1 MRLFKQPLV
10 LQNISL
16 ISVKNKIKMNS
27 LITELPPIIYT
38 PIINQN
44 QNKLVTKLVTKL
56 ATKVITQP
64 PGLHKTITSTYR
76 LGDLVLLKLSEEEK
90 KEILIDYPN
99 SIGSKYIIEKNKNTH
114 IQNIDLFS
122 KIVQEYIEKNKDV
135 LPKDIENSTV
145 IHLRLGDVIA
155 GNEWHEKL
163 KRPLD
168 VNTIIKSIQSNSK
181 NKDNKKYIL
190 GKCHFGKGGSTNY
203 EECITLSNK
212 YLQEVVKS
220 LNAEHFD
227 SGNADIDLC
236 CAVKAKLFVQGKG
249 YFSKLIVEVR
259 KKLNLENIETQC
271 C

>member
-1 MRLFKQPLV
+1 MRLFKQPPV
-10 LQNISL
+10 LQNISSV
-16 ISVKNKIKMNS
+16 SVKNKIKMN
-27 LITELPPIIYT
+27 IFTQLPPIIYT
-38 PIINQN
+38 PMLNRN
-44 QNKLVTKLVTKL
+44 PNKLVTKSITK
-56 ATKVITQP
+56 P
-64 PGLHKTITSTYR
+64 PAFHKTITSTYR
-76 LGDLVLLKLSEEEK
+76 LGDLVLLYLSEEEK
-90 KEILIDYPN
+90 KEILNDRPN
-99 SIGSKYIIEKNKNTH
+99 SIGSKYIVEKNKNSH

-122 KIVQEYIEKNKDV
+122 KIVQEYIEKNKEI

-168 VNTIIKSIQSNSK
+168 VNSIIKSIQSNSK

-190 GKCHFGKGGSTNY
+190 GKCFFAKSSSTNY
-203 EECITLSNK
+203 DECITLSNN
-212 YLQEVVKS
+212 YLEEVIKS

-236 CAVKAKLFVQGKG
+236 CAIKAKLFVQGKG
-249 YFSKLIVEVR
+249 YFSKLIVETR
-259 KKLNLENIETQC
+259 KKLNLENIETHC

>member
-1 MRLFKQPLV
+1 MRLFKQPPV

-16 ISVKNKIKMNS
+16 VSVKNKIKMN
-27 LITELPPIIYT
+27 IFTQLPPIIYT
-38 PIINQN
+38 PMLNRN
-44 QNKLVTKLVTKL
+44 PNKLVTKSITK
-56 ATKVITQP
+56 P
-64 PGLHKTITSTYR
+64 PAFHKTITSTYR
-76 LGDLVLLKLSEEEK
+76 LGDLVLLYLSEEEK
-90 KEILIDYPN
+90 KEILTDHPN
-99 SIGSKYIIEKNKNTH
+99 SIGSKYIVEKNKNTH

-122 KIVQEYIEKNKDV
+122 KIVLEYIEKNKEI

-168 VNTIIKSIQSNSK
+168 VNSIIKSIQSNSK

-190 GKCHFGKGGSTNY
+190 GKCFFAKSSSTNY
-203 EECITLSNK
+203 DECITLSNN
-212 YLQEVVKS
+212 YLEEVIKS

-236 CAVKAKLFVQGKG
+236 CAIKAKLFVQGKG
-249 YFSKLIVEVR
+249 YFSKLIVETR
-259 KKLNLENIETQC
+259 KKLNLENIETDC

>member
-1 MRLFKQPLV
+1 MRLFKQPPV
-10 LQNISL
+10 LQNISSV
-16 ISVKNKIKMNS
+16 SVKNKIKMN
-27 LITELPPIIYT
+27 IFTQLPPIIYT
-38 PIINQN
+38 AMLNRNP
-44 QNKLVTKLVTKL
+44 NKLVTKSITK
-56 ATKVITQP
+56 P
-64 PGLHKTITSTYR
+64 PAFHKTITSTYR
-76 LGDLVLLKLSEEEK
+76 LGDLVLLYLSEEEK
-90 KEILIDYPN
+90 KEILTDHPN
-99 SIGSKYIIEKNKNTH
+99 SIGSKYIVEKNKNTH

-122 KIVQEYIEKNKDV
+122 KIVLEYIEKNKEI

-168 VNTIIKSIQSNSK
+168 VNSIIKSIQSNSK

-190 GKCHFGKGGSTNY
+190 GKCFFAKSSSTNY
-203 EECITLSNK
+203 DECITLSNN
-212 YLQEVVKS
+212 YLEEVIKS

-236 CAVKAKLFVQGKG
+236 CAIKAKLFVQGKG
-249 YFSKLIVEVR
+249 YFSKLIVETR
-259 KKLNLENIETQC
+259 KKLNLENIETHC

>member
-1 MRLFKQPLV
+1 MRLFKQPPV
-10 LQNISL
+10 LQNISSV
-16 ISVKNKIKMNS
+16 SVKNKIKMN
-27 LITELPPIIYT
+27 IFTQLPPIIYT
-38 PIINQN
+38 PMLNRN
-44 QNKLVTKLVTKL
+44 PNKLVTKSITK
-56 ATKVITQP
+56 P
-64 PGLHKTITSTYR
+64 PAFHKTITSTYR
-76 LGDLVLLKLSEEEK
+76 LGDLVLLYLSEEEK
-90 KEILIDYPN
+90 KEILTDHPN
-99 SIGSKYIIEKNKNTH
+99 SIGSKYIVEKNKNTH

-122 KIVQEYIEKNKDV
+122 KIVLEYIEKNKEI

-168 VNTIIKSIQSNSK
+168 VNSIIKSIQSNSK

-190 GKCHFGKGGSTNY
+190 GKCFFAKSSSTNY
-203 EECITLSNK
+203 DECITLSNN
-212 YLQEVVKS
+212 YLEEVIKS

-236 CAVKAKLFVQGKG
+236 CAIKAKLFVQGKG
-249 YFSKLIVEVR
+249 YFSKLIVETR
-259 KKLNLENIETQC
+259 KKLNLENIETHC

>member
-1 MRLFKQPLV
+1 MRLFKQPPV

-27 LITELPPIIYT
+27 LITKLPPIIYT
-38 PIINQN
+38 PILNQN
-44 QNKLVTKLVTKL
+44 PNKLVTKLVTKSM
-56 ATKVITQP
+56 TKP
-64 PGLHKTITSTYR
+64 PALHKTITSTYR

-122 KIVQEYIEKNKDV
+122 KIVQEYIEKNKYI

-168 VNTIIKSIQSNSK
+168 INTIIKSIQSNSK

-203 EECITLSNK
+203 EECIILSNK
-212 YLQEVVKS
+212 YLQDVVKS

-236 CAVKAKLFVQGKG
+236 CAIKAKLFVQGKG

>member
-1 MRLFKQPLV
+1 MRLFKQPPV

-27 LITELPPIIYT
+27 LITKLPPIIYT
-38 PIINQN
+38 PILNQN
-44 QNKLVTKLVTKL
+44 PNKLVTKSMTK
-56 ATKVITQP
+56 P
-64 PGLHKTITSTYR
+64 PALHKTITSTYR

-122 KIVQEYIEKNKDV
+122 KIVQEYIEKNKYI

-168 VNTIIKSIQSNSK
+168 INTIIKSIQSNSK
-181 NKDNKKYIL
+181 NKDNKIYI
-190 GKCHFGKGGSTNY
+190 G
-203 EECITLSNK
+203 
-212 YLQEVVKS
+212 
-220 LNAEHFD
+220 
-227 SGNADIDLC
+227 
-236 CAVKAKLFVQGKG
+236 
-249 YFSKLIVEVR
+249 
-259 KKLNLENIETQC
+259 
-271 C
+271 

>member
-1 MRLFKQPLV
+1 MRLFKQPPI

-16 ISVKNKIKMNS
+16 VSLKNKIKMNS
-27 LITELPPIIYT
+27 LFSKLPPIIYT
-38 PIINQN
+38 PTSNRN
-44 QNKLVTKLVTKL
+44 PTKLVTKSI
-56 ATKVITQP
+56 TKP
-64 PGLHKTITSTYR
+64 PALHKTIISTYR
-76 LGDLVLLKLSEEEK
+76 LGDLVLLQLSQEEK
-90 KEILIDYPN
+90 KEILIDHPN
-99 SIGSKYIIEKNKNTH
+99 TIGSKYIIEKNKNIH
-114 IQNIDLFS
+114 IQNIDLFT
-122 KIVQEYIEKNKDV
+122 KIVQEYIEKNKEV

-168 VNTIIKSIQSNSK
+168 INSIIKSIQSNSK

-190 GKCHFGKGGSTNY
+190 GKCFFTKCSSINY
-203 EECITLSNK
+203 DECITLSNN
-212 YLQEVVKS
+212 YLEEVINS

-236 CAVKAKLFVQGKG
+236 CAIKAKLFVQGKG
-249 YFSKLIVEVR
+249 YFSKLIVETR
-259 KKLNLENIETQC
+259 KKLNLENIETNC

>member
-1 MRLFKQPLV
+1 MRLFKQPPI

-16 ISVKNKIKMNS
+16 VSVKNKIKVNT
-27 LITELPPIIYT
+27 LFTQLPPIIYT
-38 PIINQN
+38 PTSNRN
-44 QNKLVTKLVTKL
+44 PTKLVTK
-56 ATKVITQP
+56 VITQAP
-64 PGLHKTITSTYR
+64 VLHKTITSTYR
-76 LGDLVLLKLSEEEK
+76 LGDLVLLQLSEEEK
-90 KEILIDYPN
+90 KEILIDHPN

-122 KIVQEYIEKNKDV
+122 KIVQEYIEKNKEV

-168 VNTIIKSIQSNSK
+168 VNTIIKYINSNNK
-181 NKDNKKYIL
+181 NKDNKKYVL

-203 EECITLSNK
+203 DECITLSNK
-212 YLQEVVKS
+212 YLEEVIKS
-220 LNAEHFD
+220 LNAEHFN

-236 CAVKAKLFVQGKG
+236 CAIKAKLFVQGKG
-249 YFSKLIVEVR
+249 YFSKLIVETR

>member
-1 MRLFKQPLV
+1 MRLFKQPPV
-10 LQNISL
+10 LQNISSV
-16 ISVKNKIKMNS
+16 SVKNKIKMN
-27 LITELPPIIYT
+27 IFTQLPPIIYT
-38 PIINQN
+38 PMLNRN
-44 QNKLVTKLVTKL
+44 PNKLVTKSITK
-56 ATKVITQP
+56 P
-64 PGLHKTITSTYR
+64 PAFHKTITSTYR
-76 LGDLVLLKLSEEEK
+76 LGDLVLLYLSEEEK
-90 KEILIDYPN
+90 KEILTDHPN
-99 SIGSKYIIEKNKNTH
+99 SIGSKYIVEKNKNTH

-122 KIVQEYIEKNKDV
+122 KIVLEYIEKNKEI

-168 VNTIIKSIQSNSK
+168 VNSIIKSIQSNSK

-190 GKCHFGKGGSTNY
+190 GKCFFAKSSSTNY
-203 EECITLSNK
+203 DECITLSNN
-212 YLQEVVKS
+212 YLEEVIKS

-236 CAVKAKLFVQGKG
+236 CAIKAKLFVQGKG
-249 YFSKLIVEVR
+249 YFSKLIVETR

>member
-1 MRLFKQPLV
+1 MRLFKQRPV

-16 ISVKNKIKMNS
+16 FSVKNKIKANS
-27 LITELPPIIYT
+27 LSTQLPPIIYT
-38 PIINQN
+38 PTQN
-44 QNKLVTKLVTKL
+44 LNSNKLVN
-56 ATKVITQP
+56 
-64 PGLHKTITSTYR
+64 KTITKQPAFDKTLTSTYR
-76 LGDLVLLKLSEEEK
+76 LGDLVLLHLSLEEK
-90 KEILIDYPN
+90 NELLIDHPN

-122 KIVQEYIEKNKDV
+122 MIVKEYIEKYKEV

-168 VNTIIKSIQSNSK
+168 VNNIINSIQSNSK

-190 GKCHFGKGGSTNY
+190 GKCFFAKCSSTNY
-203 EECITLSNK
+203 DECITLSNN
-212 YLQEVVKS
+212 YLEEVMKS

-236 CAVKAKLFVQGKG
+236 CAIKAKLFVQGKG
-249 YFSKLIVEVR
+249 YFSKLIVETR
-259 KKLNLENIETQC
+259 KKLNLENIETHC
-271 C
+271 ESI

>member
-1 MRLFKQPLV
+1 MRLFKQPPV
-10 LQNISL
+10 LQNISSV
-16 ISVKNKIKMNS
+16 SVKNKIKMN
-27 LITELPPIIYT
+27 IFTQLPPIIYT
-38 PIINQN
+38 PMLNRN
-44 QNKLVTKLVTKL
+44 PNKLVTKSITK
-56 ATKVITQP
+56 P
-64 PGLHKTITSTYR
+64 PAFHNTITSTYR
-76 LGDLVLLKLSEEEK
+76 LGDLVLLYLSEEEK
-90 KEILIDYPN
+90 KEILTDHPN
-99 SIGSKYIIEKNKNTH
+99 SIGSKYIVEKNKNTH

-122 KIVQEYIEKNKDV
+122 NIVLEYIEKNKEV

-168 VNTIIKSIQSNSK
+168 VNSIIKSIQSNSK

-190 GKCHFGKGGSTNY
+190 GKCFFAKSSSTNY
-203 EECITLSNK
+203 DECITLSNN
-212 YLQEVVKS
+212 YLEEVIKS

-236 CAVKAKLFVQGKG
+236 CAIKAKLFVQGKG
-249 YFSKLIVEVR
+249 YFSKLIVETR